1 MRSIIGSVAP
11 LMPMTGYFNSRRERR
26 EWVEGN
32 LENWNAYFTLRGAGE
47 VRYATEQFQTSVGDF
62 LVLAPGV
69 HRSYRIPAPRDGW
82 EFYWLHFRATPRL
95 THTLDWFD
103 RRRVWRRHAVADV
116 SLRVRI
122 AASFEEMH
130 QINLTQPDL
139 PGREAMLEAMLEAVI
154 LRIASAGALQ
164 QPSPQMDTRIENAL
178 EHFHRDIAAQSGVDQ
193 LAEVAGLSRSQFCRL
208 FRQGTGRT
216 AQQYVEDRRLEMAAY
231 YLRTTAQSVSEV
243 AELVGFQN
251 PFYFTNRFRRRFS
264 ESPSNYRRPR

>member
-32 LENWNAYFTLRGAGE
+32 LANWNAYFTLRGAGE
-47 VRYATEQFQTSVGDF
+47 VSCAREQFQTGVGE
-62 LVLAPGV
+62 LLLLAPGV
-69 HRSYRIPAPRDGW
+69 PRSYRIPVPKEGW

-103 RRRVWRRHAVADV
+103 RRRVWRRHMVTDV
-116 SLRVRI
+116 SLRVRL
-122 AASFEEMH
+122 ATSLEEMH
-130 QINLTQPDL
+130 QLNLTHPDL
-139 PGREAMLEAMLEAVI
+139 PGREAILEAMLEAVI
-154 LRIASAGALQ
+154 LRIASSETKP
-164 QPSPQMDTRIENAL
+164 QPSPLVDTRIENAL
-178 EHFHRDIAAQSGVDQ
+178 EHFHRDIAAPSGVDR
-193 LAEVAGLSRSQFCRL
+193 LAEVAGLSRSQFCSL

-243 AELVGFQN
+243 AEMVGFQN
-251 PFYFTNRFRRRFS
+251 PFYFTNRFRRRFGK
-264 ESPSNYRRPR
+264 SPSDYRRPR